1 MHAYF
6 QNHTYAHKTTHT
18 HTYIH
23 TCVNLCMYTNTKN
36 TFICTHMYAH
46 AHAQTHTFVR
56 VSFHPHIYTV
66 LFLYICNTFC
76 TYVYMYTCIYVC
88 GSECI
93 YIFMDCSTREHTA
106 RNSKLQKKL
115 PAISASQRTLS
126 GLLAASGYACSS
138 AATTSSPTLF
148 APAWCSGGLSSCAIQ
163 GKERRKLATPAW
175 FASGAARV
183 CFLIIYLYVCLHT
196 HTRACALKIT
206 HSRTH
211 TYMCKLMHAYTY
223 THSQTNAHSRTP
235 AQTHTR
241 VSTNLIFYP
250 SCTHTLLYLCNKSC
264 LCIQMFMY
272 MYKYI
277 YVYMYML
284 HVYNI

>member
-1 MHAYF
+1 MECSTREHATRIEMQMTREMYLSHHPHNVPYQACLQHQGTHATELMPPLVHPSDALVQYAVQNAVANCQTAQEEAKSVFSTSQKKAGRRATASTFAGGAAHVCLLIIFCIVMHAYF
-6 QNHTYAHKTTHT
+6 HNHTYAHKTTHT

-163 GKERRKLATPAW
+163 GKERRKLATPA
-175 FASGAARV
+175 
-183 CFLIIYLYVCLHT
+183 
-196 HTRACALKIT
+196 
-206 HSRTH
+206 
-211 TYMCKLMHAYTY
+211 
-223 THSQTNAHSRTP
+223 
-235 AQTHTR
+235 
-241 VSTNLIFYP
+241 
-250 SCTHTLLYLCNKSC
+250 
-264 LCIQMFMY
+264 
-272 MYKYI
+272 
-277 YVYMYML
+277 
-284 HVYNI
+284 